1 LFIGA
6 PTTLRTDVFLNFNID
21 NPDNSNTFIGSGKL
35 DGNGIPPDFFSDVH
49 VRKAFNYCFDW
60 ETYIQDAMVGEG
72 IQSIGIPMAGMP
84 GYDPNGPI
92 YSYDPAKCEEEFR
105 ASELKGPNG
114 ESLWDIGFR
123 LQVAY
128 NTGNVT
134 RQTVAEI
141 LGESLSTMNEL
152 FQVEVI
158 GLPWPTFLRNQRAQT
173 LPVFISGW
181 HEDIHD
187 PHNWYVPYLTGT
199 YGRLQSLPE
208 DISASFAEQMAAGVA
223 ETDPAG
229 RNEIYT
235 ALNQEVYD
243 LAPNIILAIATQR
256 DYQQRWVEGWY
267 YNPAYSAEYYYAL
280 SKK

>member
-1 LFIGA
+1 
-6 PTTLRTDVFLNFNID
+6 
-21 NPDNSNTFIGSGKL
+21 
-35 DGNGIPPDFFSDVH
+35 
-49 VRKAFNYCFDW
+49 
-60 ETYIQDAMVGEG
+60 
-72 IQSIGIPMAGMP
+72 MP

-105 ASELKGPNG
+105 ASELTGPNG

-128 NTGNVT
+128 NTGNTV

-141 LGESLSTMNEL
+141 LGESLSAMNEL

-158 GLPWPTFLRNQRAQT
+158 GLPWPTFLRNQRART
-173 LPVFISGW
+173 LPLFISGW

-199 YGRLQSLPE
+199 YGRLQGLPE
-208 DISASFAEQMAAGVA
+208 DISASFAEQMNAGVA
-223 ETDPAG
+223 ESDPAA

-235 ALNQEVYD
+235 ALNQEVFD
-243 LAPNIILAIATQR
+243 LAPNIILAVATQR

-267 YNPAYSAEYYYAL
+267 YNPAYSAEYYYSL